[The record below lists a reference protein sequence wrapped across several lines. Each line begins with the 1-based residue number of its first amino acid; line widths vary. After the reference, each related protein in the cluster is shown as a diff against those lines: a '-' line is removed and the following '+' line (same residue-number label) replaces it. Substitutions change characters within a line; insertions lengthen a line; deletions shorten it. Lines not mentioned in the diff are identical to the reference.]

1 MFVASLRTTA
11 AVSLVFVLLATTFL
25 LLGVGEA
32 GATAEP
38 QGAVVVIAERE
49 DDRRATLEQQLLG
62 ELLEQERFE
71 PPEEFA
77 SKALI
82 RDLSEHE
89 AGGIRR
95 LA

>member
-1 MFVASLRTTA
+1 
-11 AVSLVFVLLATTFL
+11 
-25 LLGVGEA
+25 
-32 GATAEP
+32 
-38 QGAVVVIAERE
+38 VVIAERE
-49 DDRRATLEQQLLG
+49 DDRRATLEQQLG